1 MYTNFY
7 NLTRQPFSP
16 KLTMPFLYLREP
28 HKEAL
33 ATLAYAVQ
41 ERKGFI
47 LVTGDEGTGKTA
59 MLQAMVKNLDS
70 LHQYIY
76 FSNPSRL
83 TPEQFLFRVGIGLGF
98 RSEFKSKG
106 TFLAHFQSLLE
117 KLFRYQQ
124 SVLLLVDDAHELSFD
139 LMEEIRLLSNMETA
153 NQNLITVVLVGR
165 PELLDKLTQWRCE
178 PLRQRISIRHQLRPL
193 NEKETREYMAT
204 RLRAAGAEKEYK
216 IFSKS
221 AVKAV
226 FDYSQGIP
234 KNINILAH
242 RALELGCAERAHKVS
257 PALVKKAF
265 RGIQQGPTISNRA
278 EHNQHPYKPK
288 KTGMGVLTRRWKMAA
303 LFLLAL
309 AFGFSVYTERPAFL
323 HQFVKQVPVFVKLK
337 TEGTLRS
344 GNAPIRNAAD
354 GVARKVS
361 SYSQKATTYYT
372 ILKEEAEESRIDLD
386 ALVPP
391 AEASHVSSYPA
402 HRGDTAS
409 WSTIV
414 TKEGDTL
421 TSLAIRGYGFVNTTI
436 LDLLIRNNPELE
448 DVDRI
453 EAGKRVFFPP
463 LFETSH
469 HSPYTVHIASY
480 IPLQY
485 AQERFQVLIRDRY
498 DPHILRIRIPGS
510 GIFYRVTVG
519 SFRDMGEAKN
529 HASEILAKGISDYA
543 QPIRIHEEEAKD

>member
-1 MYTNFY
+1 MYTHFY
-7 NLTRQPFSP
+7 NLTREPFSP
-16 KLTMPFLYLREP
+16 KLTAPFLYLGEP

-33 ATLAYAVQ
+33 ATLTYAVQ

-47 LVTGDEGTGKTA
+47 LLIGDEGTGKTA

-83 TPEQFLFRVGIGLGF
+83 TPKEFLFRVGIGLGF
-98 RSEFKSKG
+98 KSEFRSKG
-106 TFLAHFQSLLE
+106 TFLAHFQSVLE

-124 SVLLLVDDAHELSFD
+124 SVLLLVDNAHELSFD

-153 NQNLITVVLVGR
+153 NQKLITVVLVGR
-165 PELLDKLTQWRCE
+165 PELHDKLSQWRSE

-193 NEKETREYMAT
+193 NEKETREYIAT

-216 IFSKS
+216 IFPKHT
-221 AVKAV
+221 VKAI
-226 FDYSQGIP
+226 FDYTQGLP
-234 KNINILAH
+234 KSINILAH
-242 RALELGCAERAHKVS
+242 KAFELGCAERAHKVS
-257 PALVKKAF
+257 PALVKKAI
-265 RGIQQGPTISNRA
+265 RGIQQGPPILDRA
-278 EHNQHPYKPK
+278 QHNQLAYKAK
-288 KTGMGVLTRRWKMAA
+288 KAGWGFFARRWKLAA
-303 LFLLAL
+303 LLLLAF
-309 AFGFSVYTERPAFL
+309 AFGFSVYTGRPAFL
-323 HQFVKQVPVFVKLK
+323 HQFLKQVPVFVKLK
-337 TEGTLRS
+337 TEKVMNS
-344 GNAPIRNAAD
+344 DNAPIRNAAD

-361 SYSQKATTYYT
+361 TYSQKATTYYK
-372 ILKEEAEESRIDLD
+372 ILKEEAEDNQMNLD

-391 AEASHVSSYPA
+391 AEASQFSSDPA
-402 HRGDTAS
+402 HQGGTAS

-414 TKEGDTL
+414 TSKGDTL
-421 TSLAIRGYGFVNTTI
+421 TSLAIRGYGFVNKTI

-448 DVDRI
+448 QADRI

-480 IPLQY
+480 IPLRS
-485 AQERFQVLIRDRY
+485 AQERFQVLIHDRY

-519 SFRDMGEAKN
+519 SFRDMEEARQY
-529 HASEILAKGISDYA
+529 ASAILAKGISDYA
-543 QPIRIHEEEAKD
+543 QPIEIELGKQ